1 MVEVPWLL
9 DTDGSEDS
17 NALNH
22 FLQRN
27 WGMPWLDYLI
37 DNNQGIECERV
48 YKPDID
54 MYEVIFKFKIEPK
67 KETYYRLKYG

>member
-9 DTDGSEDS
+9 EMVDSEDS